1 MFRETCLQKGGT
13 RAMAMETHLPQGVQ
27 QVLEAVEALP
37 EEEQWMVVEIIANRL
52 RRLRRQQLVEEV
64 EEARSAYRRGE
75 VRRGSVDDL
84 LRELDE

>member
-1 MFRETCLQKGGT
+1 
-13 RAMAMETHLPQGVQ
+13 MAMETHLPQGVQ

>member
-1 MFRETCLQKGGT
+1 
-13 RAMAMETHLPQGVQ
+13 METHLPQGVQ

>member
-1 MFRETCLQKGGT
+1 
-13 RAMAMETHLPQGVQ
+13 MATEAHLPQGVQ